1 MDSEQKQHKDFF
13 ADEQTPHNNG
23 RNSNNPNKPGNGK
36 GESPQDPCFL
46 APARPPA
53 RPHARGP
60 RCRRRS
66 RGSGRGR
73 AARRSLLSSPL
84 LLCCYTTGA
93 SGERKQGSARS
104 VNFCSYIL
112 LLFFSSSYFFCFLS
126 MACTMQMRGE
136 CTCTTTP
143 KFGEKSVANV
153 FAPNDSF
160 PMSVISSSRR
170 GFVGL
175 VWFVT

>member
-73 AARRSLLSSPL
+73 AARRSLLSSSPLPSPATVLLYYWRQWGAETGEREVGQL
-84 LLCCYTTGA
+84 LL
-93 SGERKQGSARS
+93 
-104 VNFCSYIL
+104 VYIAA
-112 LLFFSSSYFFCFLS
+112 LFFFFLFFL
-126 MACTMQMRGE
+126 
-136 CTCTTTP
+136 
-143 KFGEKSVANV
+143 
-153 FAPNDSF
+153 F
-160 PMSVISSSRR
+160 PLHGLHNADERR
-170 GFVGL
+170 MHMHHHSQ
-175 VWFVT
+175 VW

>member
-73 AARRSLLSSPL
+73 AARRSLLSSSPLPCYCAAILLAPVGSGNRGARGRSTSARIYCCSFFL
-84 LLCCYTTGA
+84 LLIF
-93 SGERKQGSARS
+93 S
-104 VNFCSYIL
+104 V
-112 LLFFSSSYFFCFLS
+112 SSPWLAQC
-126 MACTMQMRGE
+126 R
-136 CTCTTTP
+136 
-143 KFGEKSVANV
+143 
-153 FAPNDSF
+153 
-160 PMSVISSSRR
+160 
-170 GFVGL
+170 
-175 VWFVT
+175 